1 MQVDALLESGR
12 LAQDQHGHITSADRL
27 PVLSQDQ
34 PHQPSGR
41 TTDQRAAA
49 FPVDP
54 VAAFLASPHPR
65 PLKGPWLA
73 GWALDFHSRFD
84 GDANSRSLIGDLVFR
99 YKYGQEHQLAQE
111 LARRWCELLAGH
123 PELPHFDAVVPV
135 PPSLQRASD
144 PMTMLAQ
151 ALAAQMQIPAWTSV
165 LIKIRATRPQ
175 KEMTSLAQKRANVA
189 GAFALK
195 SEVRGKRV
203 ILVDDLYDSGATLEE
218 AARVL
223 AGSGASSI
231 VVLTLTK
238 TIHSDA

>member
-1 MQVDALLESGR
+1 MATP
-12 LAQDQHGHITSADRL
+12 I
-27 PVLSQDQ
+27 
-34 PHQPSGR
+34 
-41 TTDQRAAA
+41 
-49 FPVDP
+49 
-54 VAAFLASPHPR
+54 VAASS
-65 PLKGPWLA
+65 WLA

-111 LARRWCELLAGH
+111 LAQRWHDLLAGH
-123 PELPHFDAVVPV
+123 PELPRFDAVVPV

-151 ALAAQMQIPAWTSV
+151 ALAAQMQIPAWTCV

-218 AARVL
+218 TARVL
-223 AGSGASSI
+223 AGGGASSI
-231 VVLTLTK
+231 IVLTLTK